1 MAEYPYPLPLPDQ
14 ESEGFW
20 EGAKQHELRVQRC
33 SSCQAF
39 RHPPRRHCPSCHS
52 EESEWVRTNGRGRIY
67 GWVEIF
73 QSVLPAWA
81 EDVPYNVVEVELDDA
96 PGVVVTG
103 NVADVGEDGVTVGM
117 PVEVIFDDVSEEIS
131 IPRWRLL

>member
-1 MAEYPYPLPLPDQ
+1 M
-14 ESEGFW
+14 F
-20 EGAKQHELRVQRC
+20 RVQRC
-33 SSCQAF
+33 RSCQAF
-39 RHPPRRHCPSCHS
+39 RHPPRRHRPSCHS
-52 EESEWVRTNGRGRIY
+52 EESEWVRTSGRGRIY

-96 PGVVVTG
+96 PNIVVTG
-103 NVADVGEDGVTVGM
+103 NVPDAGEDGVTVGM

>member
-1 MAEYPYPLPLPDQ
+1 MRA
-14 ESEGFW
+14 S
-20 EGAKQHELRVQRC
+20 
-33 SSCQAF
+33 
-39 RHPPRRHCPSCHS
+39 
-52 EESEWVRTNGRGRIY
+52 GRGRIY

-96 PGVVVTG
+96 PGIVVTG
-103 NVADVGEDGVTVGM
+103 NVPDAGEDGVTVGM